1 MEIMKLYNEK
11 EDNILK
17 LYSPCPSGKA
27 YSRESVY
34 QYTYPLIDASIIVPC
49 YNAEQ
54 YLNECL
60 NSIFKQQTK
69 YHFEVIAVN
78 DGSKDETA
86 SILADFQMKHS
97 NLIVLTQENKGFSG
111 ARNTGIKSSRGKYL
125 LFVDADDYIDGNY
138 IQNLLDKA
146 ISNGCDIAACGYYSF
161 RNNKIYKKIIPKNS
175 HDRKLLNGCFWGKAF
190 RRSLF
195 EHIMLPE
202 GYWYEDSILKYL
214 VYPQIKSFASVEGC
228 MYAYRSNPKGIT
240 ITSKYKIK
248 ALDTFYITNLMIIS
262 VANFIDEKQ
271 LFEQN
276 FYDQLIKQFYLN
288 QCRIS
293 KLPLKCQKRVFE
305 LQSEFINKYYAGYKS
320 NHRIN
325 TLYEHSLQ
333 KSCFLLS
340 KILVKS
346 EKVYK
351 ILNLVCAD

>member
-1 MEIMKLYNEK
+1 MKLYNET
-11 EDNILK
+11 EDDVLK

-27 YSRESVY
+27 YSKKSVF
-34 QYTYPLIDASIIVPC
+34 QYTSPLIDASIIVPC

-60 NSIFKQQTK
+60 NSIFEQQTK
-69 YHFEVIAVN
+69 YQFEVIAVN

-86 SILADFQMKHS
+86 SILAEFQKMHS

-111 ARNTGIKSSRGKYL
+111 ARNAGIKISRGKYL

-146 ISNGCDIAACGYYSF
+146 ISDRCDITACGYYSF
-161 RNNKIYKKIIPKNS
+161 RNNKTYKKIIPKNS
-175 HDRKLLNGCFWGKAF
+175 DDKKLLNGCFWGKAF

-214 VYPQIKSFASVEGC
+214 VYPRMKSYASVEGC

-240 ITSKYKIK
+240 ITSKYEIK
-248 ALDTFYITNLMIIS
+248 ALDTFYVTNLMIIS
-262 VANFIDEKQ
+262 VANYIDEKQ
-271 LFEQN
+271 LFKQE
-276 FYDQLIKQFYLN
+276 FYEQLIKQFYLN

-293 KLPLKCQKRVFE
+293 KLPLKCQKKVFE
-305 LQSEFINKYYAGYKS
+305 LQSEFVNKYYAAYNS
-320 NHRIN
+320 NHKLN
-325 TLYEHSLQ
+325 TLYEGSLR
-333 KSCFLLS
+333 KRNFMLS
-340 KILVKS
+340 KILVNCDKF
-346 EKVYK
+346 YK
-351 ILNLVCAD
+351 ILNIVCGN